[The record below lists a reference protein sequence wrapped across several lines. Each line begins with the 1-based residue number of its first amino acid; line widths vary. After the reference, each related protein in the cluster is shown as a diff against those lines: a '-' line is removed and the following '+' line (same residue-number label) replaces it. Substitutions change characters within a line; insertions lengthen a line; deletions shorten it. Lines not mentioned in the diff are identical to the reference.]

1 MKEWTAPE
9 LLSLA
14 SAHWNT
20 SLLQAGIRLDLFT
33 TLGRRPMNGE
43 DLAETLGC
51 DSRALSML
59 LAAMTACGLVF
70 ADAALSPQASAA
82 GVHDGPVAD
91 PAGPPASFADCL
103 SVAYSVAPSVRKY
116 LSKDSP
122 DYLGFIIQHHHH
134 LQPAWHRLDEA
145 VKTGESLRSSSAATR
160 DDEEREAFLMG
171 MFNVA
176 SQQAEGVA
184 AALDLSGRTRLLDLG
199 GGPGTYAVYFCLANP
214 QLRAT
219 IFDKPTTRPYAEAVI
234 RRFGLEERI
243 DFAGGDFFDDP
254 LPQGYDAVWL
264 SQILHGTPPD
274 EAREVVARAARVL
287 VPGGL
292 IAVQEFMLDD
302 TLDGPLFS
310 AQFSL
315 NMLLGTDGGQAF
327 TRSEIAAMLRSAGAL
342 DLRWVVPPLPPGCA
356 IMRGRVG

>member
-14 SAHWNT
+14 SAHWKT
-20 SLLQAGIRLDLFT
+20 SLLQAGVRLDLFT
-33 TLGRRPMNGE
+33 TLGRRPMNGK

-70 ADAALSPQASAA
+70 ADAEHSPRPSASIA
-82 GVHDGPVAD
+82 HDVPVSE

-103 SVAYSVAPSVRKY
+103 SVTYSVAPSARKY

-122 DYLGFIIQHHHH
+122 DYLGFIIKHHHH

-184 AALDLSGRTRLLDLG
+184 AALGLSGRTRLLDLG
-199 GGPGTYAVYFCLANP
+199 GGPGTYAVYF
-214 QLRAT
+214 
-219 IFDKPTTRPYAEAVI
+219 
-234 RRFGLEERI
+234 
-243 DFAGGDFFDDP
+243 
-254 LPQGYDAVWL
+254 
-264 SQILHGTPPD
+264 
-274 EAREVVARAARVL
+274 
-287 VPGGL
+287 
-292 IAVQEFMLDD
+292 
-302 TLDGPLFS
+302 
-310 AQFSL
+310 
-315 NMLLGTDGGQAF
+315 
-327 TRSEIAAMLRSAGAL
+327 
-342 DLRWVVPPLPPGCA
+342 
-356 IMRGRVG
+356 